1 MMSSLFLHL
10 LGLGQQKAQYPSQEA
25 ITQPFHLYFHHTL
38 GLQRPSYFY
47 LEDYFPNIPRLS
59 PFRLYF
65 QLAFIWGLIRSFP
78 SSKKHLLIRQ
88 ARQARWQGKE
98 VDTIKNFWPIFPNY
112 IWRLIR
118 SFSPSKKHKTGK
130 VARLGSVGSRHNK
143 ELPSQLHCCS
153 IFIAAP
159 KPAQLARLSYYN
171 EKFRI

>member
-1 MMSSLFLHL
+1 MTGKKFRNPKIAIEVGLDSIFYIVLLGNVRNKWLLDHQLLLYRRMSSLFLHL

-98 VDTIKNFWPIFPNY
+98 VDTK
-112 IWRLIR
+112 
-118 SFSPSKKHKTGK
+118 
-130 VARLGSVGSRHNK
+130 K
-143 ELPSQLHCCS
+143 ELLVYISKLYLKANQ
-153 IFIAAP
+153 
-159 KPAQLARLSYYN
+159 
-171 EKFRI
+171 KFFFF